1 MQGKNT
7 GYKIGG
13 QGNNVD
19 GDGFNEQPGNFDMN
33 SPITQH
39 TEQLE
44 SEAKI
49 KNQGYQ
55 ESGSSITKTQIVE
68 SRKMDGMIK

>member
-1 MQGKNT
+1 
-7 GYKIGG
+7 
-13 QGNNVD
+13 
-19 GDGFNEQPGNFDMN
+19 MN

-55 ESGSSITKTQIVE
+55 ESGSSITKTQIVDG
-68 SRKMDGMIK
+68 RKMEGIMKLQEVDQE

>member
-1 MQGKNT
+1 
-7 GYKIGG
+7 
-13 QGNNVD
+13 
-19 GDGFNEQPGNFDMN
+19 MN

-68 SRKMDGMIK
+68 GRKMDGIIK

>member
-1 MQGKNT
+1 
-7 GYKIGG
+7 
-13 QGNNVD
+13 
-19 GDGFNEQPGNFDMN
+19 MN

-44 SEAKI
+44 SEANI
-49 KNQGYQ
+49 QNHGYQ

-68 SRKMDGMIK
+68 SRKMDGIIK